1 MALGKQAKTLTD
13 KQVKVVLHHIAE
25 TKDPVRNKVIF
36 LLGLD
41 AALRA
46 KEIAAVE
53 WRMVCD
59 ANGVLT
65 DELRLEDKS
74 AKGKSGGVIY
84 LSSRLQDALAE
95 LKEVSPTTGTIIK
108 TRAGKSFSAATMT
121 NWFFHLYQDLGFE
134 GCSSHSTRR
143 TAITRWART
152 ISQHGGSM
160 RDVQQLARHSSL
172 QQTQKYVEVYEG
184 AMKRVVG

>member
-13 KQVKVVLHHIAE
+13 KQVKVVLHHIAD

-46 KEIAAVE
+46 KEIAAAE

-74 AKGKSGGVIY
+74 AKGKSGGVVY

-95 LKEVSPTTGTIIK
+95 LKEVSPATGTIIK
-108 TRAGKSFSAATMT
+108 TRAGKSFPP
-121 NWFFHLYQDLGFE
+121 
-134 GCSSHSTRR
+134 RR
-143 TAITRWART
+143 
-152 ISQHGGSM
+152 
-160 RDVQQLARHSSL
+160 
-172 QQTQKYVEVYEG
+172 
-184 AMKRVVG
+184 